1 MKYTLATIVGM
12 VLVHVL
18 LFSIFIGFIGAIAAM
33 SDKSVDVKD
42 NSLLVI
48 RLENEILDRATE
60 NPLDN
65 IDFLTMKSNPKLGLN
80 KILESIDKAAEDPRI
95 TGIYLD
101 LTDIRGYYGALATTQ
116 EIRNALERFKES
128 GKFIYSYSNLGYSQK
143 GYYLATVADKIF
155 VNPETPLL
163 LSGMSSTVSFYKETL
178 ACASVHKG

>member
-1 MKYTLATIVGM
+1 MRSFLKYTLATIVGM

-65 IDFLTMKSNPKLGLN
+65 IDF
-80 KILESIDKAAEDPRI
+80 
-95 TGIYLD
+95 
-101 LTDIRGYYGALATTQ
+101 
-116 EIRNALERFKES
+116 
-128 GKFIYSYSNLGYSQK
+128 
-143 GYYLATVADKIF
+143 
-155 VNPETPLL
+155 
-163 LSGMSSTVSFYKETL
+163 
-178 ACASVHKG
+178 